1 MFPKAR
7 HAIAVVMLRI
17 FVNQLIKVSLYS
29 TICIIYLH
37 VYVLLEWKLVL
48 IFIVVCWSAWNMLIV
63 QGESVTTASFLRTLR
78 WRLSHVWVK
87 LDFLLST
94 AVCSQ
99 KMPHHFLA

>member
-37 VYVLLEWKLVL
+37 VYVLLE
-48 IFIVVCWSAWNMLIV
+48 
-63 QGESVTTASFLRTLR
+63 
-78 WRLSHVWVK
+78 
-87 LDFLLST
+87 
-94 AVCSQ
+94 
-99 KMPHHFLA
+99 